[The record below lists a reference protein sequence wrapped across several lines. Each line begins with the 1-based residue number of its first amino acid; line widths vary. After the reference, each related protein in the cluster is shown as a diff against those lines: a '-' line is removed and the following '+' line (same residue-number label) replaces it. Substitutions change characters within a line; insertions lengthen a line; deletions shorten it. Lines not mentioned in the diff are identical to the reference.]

1 MGVGLPRVM
10 LRRRRR
16 STILG
21 LSPQACAISAALTAG
36 MLAFLWLLGEGLKA
50 SKPLPTTRGT
60 LRGQYERRVN
70 TMADELTGDDAH
82 VTRISQ
88 GVLRPSAT
96 EVSARPNTSGEEDD
110 EDPSEEQLVV
120 ITVRPLN
127 YVCNSEVEAW
137 LATETPNPRGL
148 LKPNV

>member
-1 MGVGLPRVM
+1 MCDQCGADGRHAGVPLAA
-10 LRRRRR
+10 RRGAE
-16 STILG
+16 SQ
-21 LSPQACAISAALTAG
+21 QASAHDA
-36 MLAFLWLLGEGLKA
+36 
-50 SKPLPTTRGT
+50 RT

-70 TMADELTGDDAH
+70 TTADELTGDDAH

-148 LKPNV
+148 LMPNV